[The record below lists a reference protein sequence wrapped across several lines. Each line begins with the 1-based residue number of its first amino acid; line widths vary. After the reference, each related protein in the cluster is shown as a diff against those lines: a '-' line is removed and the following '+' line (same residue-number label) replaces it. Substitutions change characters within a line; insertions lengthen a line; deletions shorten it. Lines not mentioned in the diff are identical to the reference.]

1 MAASWRLTACD
12 VRKNPR
18 SNTDPRM
25 QRNYLGLTITFQR
38 TVTTPLALCLSAR
51 VHSTLLSHFSYHR
64 GRSGGTP
71 KSKTSDRN
79 VRSTQKSRSLD
90 TQHDSRSNH
99 AASLGMT
106 VEWFRQMQR

>member
-51 VHSTLLSHFSYHR
+51 VHSSYRPLRHTGRDKIR
-64 GRSGGTP
+64 GRERSIDEHSTFQPQTARETGVFCEILVA
-71 KSKTSDRN
+71 SSVMRN
-79 VRSTQKSRSLD
+79 
-90 TQHDSRSNH
+90 
-99 AASLGMT
+99 
-106 VEWFRQMQR
+106 